1 MSKKSGEST
10 EKCNEKL
17 IELPTYAMMPEIRGN
32 WKEYSSS
39 KRKYMTNI
47 PGKYPKRNMAVIL

>member
-1 MSKKSGEST
+1 MK
-10 EKCNEKL
+10 KL
-17 IELPTYAMMPEIRGN
+17 IELPTYAIMPEIRGN